1 MWLLGLRPVFEHA
14 GHVGFV
20 QLYTFIYLPSPLN
33 ICRTQAACHW
43 TNRAMVSEGEA
54 VFGHI
59 CHEEWRP
66 ELVLYQHCFHFANN
80 CV

>member
-1 MWLLGLRPVFEHA
+1 MLSVLGLEIRA
-14 GHVGFV
+14 GK
-20 QLYTFIYLPSPLN
+20 QLDMYDNVVNVVASCKACIMLSPFPPN

-43 TNRAMVSEGEA
+43 TKGAMVSEGEA

-66 ELVLYQHCFHFANN
+66 ELVLFC
-80 CV
+80 

>member
-1 MWLLGLRPVFEHA
+1 MYHVFSI
-14 GHVGFV
+14 F
-20 QLYTFIYLPSPLN
+20 PD

-43 TNRAMVSEGEA
+43 TNGAMVSEGEA

-66 ELVLYQHCFHFANN
+66 ELVLCHCSFYAI
-80 CV
+80 